1 MEWYPTQ
8 LFALSSRI
16 CDKFLARDFS
26 ATLDKLNVIKAV
38 IHKIEGVSLTRCIS
52 KRANNGLADLI
63 KSIFSSSL

>member
-16 CDKFLARDFS
+16 FDKFLARDFS

-38 IHKIEGVSLTRCIS
+38 IHKIEGVGPTPCIP
-52 KRANNGLADLI
+52 KRVNNGLADLI
-63 KSIFSSSL
+63 KCIFSASL